1 MKNTN
6 GRREQTHTT
15 GEGQGNTDMRILLA
29 DDHPLF
35 REGVK
40 PVLNRLAKNVEVFEA
55 QDYPSAFELA
65 RRLSDLDLAL
75 LDLNMPGMSGTDGI
89 IRFRVSFPQI
99 PLVVLSAADE
109 HDDIQHLLSNG
120 VLGFINKAS
129 PSDVILGAINLVL
142 AGGVYI
148 PPSMLV
154 PGEGGELRSVELEDG
169 TQETL
174 TKRQVDV
181 LRQLAKGQSNKQ
193 IARNLNVTEGTV
205 KTHLASIFRV
215 LKVSSRTEALLVA
228 QKMGLGDDQ

>member
-1 MKNTN
+1 
-6 GRREQTHTT
+6 
-15 GEGQGNTDMRILLA
+15 MRILLA

-40 PVLNRLAKNVEVFEA
+40 PVLYKLAEDIEIIEA
-55 QDYPSAFELA
+55 KDYPTAFEQA
-65 RRLSDLDLAL
+65 RQNGDLDLAL
-75 LDLNMPGMSGTDGI
+75 LDLYMPGMTGVEGI
-89 IRFRVSFPQI
+89 SRFRVSFPHV

-109 HDDIQHLLSNG
+109 FEPVQTLLSNG
-120 VLGFINKAS
+120 VLGFINKSS
-129 PSDVILGAINLVL
+129 PSDVILGALNLVL

-154 PGEGGELRSVELEDG
+154 HGERGEFRNVELDDG

-174 TKRQVDV
+174 TKRQADV
-181 LRQLAKGQSNKQ
+181 LRELAKGQSNKQ

-205 KTHLASIFRV
+205 KIHLASIFRV

-228 QKMGLGDDQ
+228 QKIGLGEPK